1 MARFGLMHICAT
13 NICVWIRTL
22 VLESLKE
29 LTWYYQTRQSN
40 NDEGILHDSIRQ
52 HTLKHSGVILGTHS
66 GPQPEWEP
74 IDLRVRDNTDSTNV
88 LGKFIDSSVRSASKA
103 VQRSADYLAGTVS
116 SSTDQPTQN
125 PLETTTM
132 IRKLKKFISSSTE
145 AVATTLAS
153 STTTTSSQSTST
165 STTAPL
171 STTSTPL
178 SSTLHDMIPTSPSS
192 AQALITDA
200 ITTTTS
206 VAPSSTV
213 ESVFNNIFAGM
224 ENAYQ
229 TLSGLSH
236 NETGEPKFE
245 ELDALF
251 PQALT
256 ATLAPGQNS
265 SCGRVNIM
273 GTIVQD
279 SAPYLYPFIIEYSL
293 IGAVVIYVMWKHIGR
308 YAKNNEEDL
317 EHRLEVMLS
326 RRAVAMAHRAR
337 SGRVDC
343 VGASKGLFFGLL
355 ALVGS
360 LICLILFFVLIVK
373 PPFNRLAIYLAD
385 CSHCAVL
392 GLSILAILIGF
403 CR

>member
-1 MARFGLMHICAT
+1 
-13 NICVWIRTL
+13 
-22 VLESLKE
+22 
-29 LTWYYQTRQSN
+29 
-40 NDEGILHDSIRQ
+40 
-52 HTLKHSGVILGTHS
+52 
-66 GPQPEWEP
+66 
-74 IDLRVRDNTDSTNV
+74 
-88 LGKFIDSSVRSASKA
+88 
-103 VQRSADYLAGTVS
+103 
-116 SSTDQPTQN
+116 
-125 PLETTTM
+125 
-132 IRKLKKFISSSTE
+132 
-145 AVATTLAS
+145 
-153 STTTTSSQSTST
+153 
-165 STTAPL
+165 
-171 STTSTPL
+171 
-178 SSTLHDMIPTSPSS
+178 MIPTSPSS

-200 ITTTTS
+200 ITSTTT
-206 VAPSSTV
+206 VASSSTV
-213 ESVFNNIFAGM
+213 ESVFNNIFAGV

-229 TLSGLSH
+229 TMSGLSH
-236 NETGEPKFE
+236 NETGSGEAKFE

-256 ATLAPGQNS
+256 ASRAPSQNS

-326 RRAVAMAHRAR
+326 RRAVAMAQRAR

-373 PPFNRLAIYLAD
+373 PPFNRLAIFLAD

>member
-1 MARFGLMHICAT
+1 MHICAT

-29 LTWYYQTRQSN
+29 LTVYYQARQIGQ
-40 NDEGILHDSIRQ
+40 DDGVLLDSIRQ
-52 HTLKHSGVILGTHS
+52 HTLKHAGTVLGTHS
-66 GPQPEWEP
+66 GPAPEWEP
-74 IDLRVRDNTDSTNV
+74 IDLRVRDNENNPNESGNA
-88 LGKFIDSSVRSASKA
+88 LSKIINQSVRGASKA
-103 VQRSADYLAGTVS
+103 VQRSASYLAE
-116 SSTDQPTQN
+116 SSTSTTPTQSSD
-125 PLETTTM
+125 LETTTM
-132 IRKLKKFISSSTE
+132 IRKLKKFISSST
-145 AVATTLAS
+145 VAAS
-153 STTTTSSQSTST
+153 SSFGTPTTPSTPAST
-165 STTAPL
+165 STTTAFPST
-171 STTSTPL
+171 STTFASTA
-178 SSTLHDMIPTSPSS
+178 SSSV
-192 AQALITDA
+192 QALITDA
-200 ITTTTS
+200 VTQSTPTQTTTTQ
-206 VAPSSTV
+206 
-213 ESVFNNIFAGM
+213 ESVFNNIFAGV

-236 NETGEPKFE
+236 NETKSIEEERSFE
-245 ELDALF
+245 SLDSLF

-256 ATLAPGQNS
+256 ATLEPGKNT

-279 SAPYLYPFIIEYSL
+279 SAPYLYPFIVEYSL

-308 YAKNNEEDL
+308 YAKSSEEDL

-326 RRAVAMAHRAR
+326 RRAVAMAQRSR

-355 ALVGS
+355 ALVGA
-360 LICLILFFVLIVK
+360 LICLILFFVLVVK
-373 PPFNRLAIYLAD
+373 PPFNMLAIYLAD
-385 CSHCAVL
+385 GSHCAVL

>member
-29 LTWYYQTRQSN
+29 LTLYYQTRQSN

-74 IDLRVRDNTDSTNV
+74 IDLRVRDNTDNTNV
-88 LGKFIDSSVRSASKA
+88 LGKFLDSSVRSASKA
-103 VQRSADYLAGTVS
+103 VQRSANYLAGTPLTHTHE
-116 SSTDQPTQN
+116 STES

-145 AVATTLAS
+145 TVATTLAS
-153 STTTTSSQSTST
+153 ATTPTQSTST
-165 STTAPL
+165 STTTPL
-171 STTSTPL
+171 PTTSTQL
-178 SSTLHDMIPTSPSS
+178 SSTLHDMISTSPSS
-192 AQALITDA
+192 AQALITDT
-200 ITTTTS
+200 ITTTTT

-213 ESVFNNIFAGM
+213 ESVFNNFFAGV

-236 NETGEPKFE
+236 NESEPKFE

-251 PQALT
+251 PQELT
-256 ATLAPGQNS
+256 ATLEPGKNS

-279 SAPYLYPFIIEYSL
+279 SAPYLYPFIVEYSL

-326 RRAVAMAHRAR
+326 RRAVAMAQRAR

-373 PPFNRLAIYLAD
+373 PPFNRLAIFLAD